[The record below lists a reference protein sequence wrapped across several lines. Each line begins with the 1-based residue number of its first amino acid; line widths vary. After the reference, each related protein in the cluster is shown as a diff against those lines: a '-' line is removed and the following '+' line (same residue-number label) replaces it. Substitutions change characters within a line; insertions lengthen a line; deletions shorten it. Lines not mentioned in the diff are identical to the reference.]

1 MNIFKVSL
9 VILLFVL
16 TNACKEKQTADVE
29 STADTTEIK
38 EYFPV
43 YDFLSTE
50 ISSVDSLAI
59 GLKYYNTTNQKIDS
73 GYISHDDFHKL
84 ASSLIPLAI
93 RPEQFKNDFKETSF
107 YDRSTKTST
116 FMYNPVNQDNPIKRI
131 DILTKASDTYDK
143 VSTIYMEYVQN
154 SKDSSVLN
162 KMIWKTGRFMQL
174 NQQVNFPGKQGEERQ
189 IKVVWNNWEEIQ

>member
-29 STADTTEIK
+29 STTDTTEIK

-116 FMYNPVNQDNPIKRI
+116 FM
-131 DILTKASDTYDK
+131 
-143 VSTIYMEYVQN
+143 
-154 SKDSSVLN
+154 
-162 KMIWKTGRFMQL
+162 
-174 NQQVNFPGKQGEERQ
+174 
-189 IKVVWNNWEEIQ
+189 